1 MAKGKMIVIDG
12 GDGSGKTTQFKML
25 LKRLQDEDLDVI
37 TMDFPQYG
45 KKSCGAVE
53 EYLNGK
59 YGSADDV
66 GPYRGSIFFAV
77 DRYDASFEIRK
88 AIDEGKIVLC
98 NRYVTANMAHQGGKI
113 ADEQERLKYFEWLK
127 ELEFGIFGIPQ
138 PDINIFLHVPPEI
151 ALDLVDKKGHR
162 DYIGGEGRDLH
173 EADLQH
179 QKNTEKVYQ
188 QLANFLPNSTMI
200 ECAPDGKLATPEAI
214 HEQVWAA
221 VKQKM
226 DA

>member
-1 MAKGKMIVIDG
+1 MSKGKLIVIDG
-12 GDGSGKTTQFKML
+12 GDGTGKTTQFKLL

-59 YGSADDV
+59 YGTADDV

-77 DRYDASFEIRK
+77 DRYDASFDMRK
-88 AIDEGKIVLC
+88 ALDDGKIVLC

-127 ELEFGIFGIPQ
+127 DLEYRLFGIPQ
-138 PDINIFLHVPPEI
+138 PDINIFLRVPPEI
-151 ALDLVDKKGHR
+151 ALELVDKKGQR
-162 DYIGGEGRDLH
+162 EYIGDKKRDMH
-173 EADLQH
+173 EEDLEH
-179 QKNTEKVYQ
+179 QRNAEKVYM
-188 QLANFLPNSTMI
+188 QLANLLPNSFMV
-200 ECAPDGKLATPEAI
+200 ECAPDGKLMLPEEV
-214 HEQVWAA
+214 HEKIWEV
-221 VKQKM
+221 VKNQL
-226 DA
+226 

>member
-1 MAKGKMIVIDG
+1 MSKGKMIVIDG

-25 LKRLQDEDLDVI
+25 LKRLQDEDFDVI

-77 DRYDASFEIRK
+77 DRYDASFEMRK
-88 AIDEGKIVLC
+88 ALDEGKIVLC

-113 ADEQERLKYFEWLK
+113 ADEKERMKYFEWLQ
-127 ELEFGIFGIPQ
+127 ELEFGMFGIPK
-138 PDINIFLHVPPEI
+138 PDINLFLHVPPEI
-151 ALDLVDKKGHR
+151 ALQLVDKKGHR
-162 DYIGGEGRDLH
+162 EYIGGEGRDLH
-173 EADLQH
+173 EADLKH
-179 QKNTEKVYQ
+179 QQNAEVVYLK
-188 QLANFLPNSTMI
+188 LADIVPNSFLI
-200 ECAPDGKLATPEAI
+200 SCAPDGKLMTPEQV
-214 HEQVWAA
+214 HEKIWDA
-221 VKQKM
+221 VEKQLKS
-226 DA
+226 

>member
-1 MAKGKMIVIDG
+1 MGKGKMIVIDG

-77 DRYDASFEIRK
+77 DRYDASFEMRK
-88 AIDEGKIVLC
+88 ALDEGKIVLC

-113 ADEQERLKYFEWLK
+113 ADEKERMKYFDWLQ
-127 ELEFGIFGIPQ
+127 ELEYGMFGIPK
-138 PDINIFLHVPPEI
+138 PDINLFLHVPPAI
-151 ALDLVDKKGHR
+151 ALELVDKKGHR
-162 DYIGGEGRDLH
+162 EYIGGEGRDLH
-173 EADLQH
+173 EADLKH
-179 QKNTEKVYQ
+179 QQNAEAVYLK
-188 QLANFLPNSTMI
+188 LADIVPNSFLI
-200 ECAPDGKLATPEAI
+200 SCAPDGKLMTPEQV
-214 HEQVWAA
+214 HEQIWAVVSKQ
-221 VKQKM
+221 VK
-226 DA
+226 

>member
-1 MAKGKMIVIDG
+1 MIVIDG
-12 GDGSGKTTQFKML
+12 ADGSGKTTQFKML
-25 LKRLQDEDLDVI
+25 LERLQKEDHDVM

-59 YGSADDV
+59 YGKAEDV

-88 AIDEGKIVLC
+88 ALDEGKIVLC

-113 ADEQERLKYFEWLK
+113 ADEAERLKYFEWLNN
-127 ELEFGIFGIPQ
+127 LEYNLFGIPKA
-138 PDINIFLHVPPEI
+138 DVNIFLHVPPEI

-173 EADLQH
+173 EADLKH
-179 QKNTEKVYQ
+179 QRDTEKVYLT
-188 QLANFLPNSTMI
+188 LADFVPNSFLI
-200 ECAPDGKLATPEAI
+200 RCAPDGKLMTPEQV
-214 HEQVWAA
+214 HEKVWEV
-221 VKQKM
+221 VKGQLK
-226 DA
+226 

>member
-1 MAKGKMIVIDG
+1 MAQGKMIVIDG
-12 GDGSGKTTQFKML
+12 GDGSGKSTQFKL
-25 LKRLQDEDLDVI
+25 LLARLQNEDRDVI

-59 YGSADDV
+59 YGSPDEV

-77 DRYDASFEIRK
+77 DRYDASFEMRK
-88 AIDEGKIVLC
+88 ALDEGKIVLC

-113 ADEQERLKYFEWLK
+113 ADEAERAKYFEWLK
-127 ELEFGIFGIPQ
+127 ELEFNIFAIPK

-151 ALDLVDKKGHR
+151 ALELVDKKGHR

-173 EADLQH
+173 EADMQH
-179 QKNTEKVYQ
+179 QKNTEKVYL
-188 QLANFLPNSTMI
+188 QLVNILPNTFMV
-200 ECAPDGKLATPEAI
+200 ECAPNNKLLTPEVV
-214 HEQVWAA
+214 HEQVWEI
-221 VKQKM
+221 VKKQL
-226 DA
+226 

>member
-1 MAKGKMIVIDG
+1 MIVIDG
-12 GDGSGKTTQFKML
+12 GNGTGKTTQFKL
-25 LKRLQDEDLDVI
+25 LLERFHKEDLDVI

-88 AIDEGKIVLC
+88 ALDEGKIVLC

-113 ADEQERLKYFEWLK
+113 DDDAERNKYFEWLK
-127 ELEFGIFGIPQ
+127 DLEFRMFGIPQ
-138 PDINIFLHVPPEI
+138 PDINIFLHVPVDM
-151 ALDLVDKKGHR
+151 ALQLVDQKGQR
-162 DYIGGEGRDLH
+162 DYIGEKKRDLH
-173 EADLQH
+173 EADVKQE
-179 QKNTEKVYQ
+179 QNAEKVYA
-188 QLANFLPNSTMI
+188 QLAGMIPNSFMI
-200 ECAPDGKLATPEAI
+200 ECAPDNKLMKPEEV
-214 HEQVWAA
+214 HEQIWA
-221 VKQKM
+221 VVSKHL
-226 DA
+226 

>member
-1 MAKGKMIVIDG
+1 MSHGKMIVIDG

-25 LKRLQDEDLDVI
+25 LKRLQDEDFDVI

-59 YGSADDV
+59 YGSADEV

-88 AIDEGKIVLC
+88 ALDEGKIVLC

-113 ADEQERLKYFEWLK
+113 ADEAERLKYFEWLK
-127 ELEFGIFGIPQ
+127 ELEYELFGIPK

-151 ALDLVDKKGHR
+151 ALQLVDKKGHR

-188 QLANFLPNSTMI
+188 QLVSILPNTSMI
-200 ECAPDGKLATPEAI
+200 ECAPEDKLCTPENI
-214 HEQVWAA
+214 HERVWEV
-221 VKQKM
+221 VKK
-226 DA
+226 ALGK

>member
-1 MAKGKMIVIDG
+1 MIVIDG

-25 LKRLQDEDLDVI
+25 LERLQQSDRDVI

-88 AIDEGKIVLC
+88 ALDEGKIVLC

-113 ADEQERLKYFEWLK
+113 ADEAERTKYFEWLK

-151 ALDLVDKKGHR
+151 ALELVDKKGHR
-162 DYIGGEGRDLH
+162 EYIGGEGRDLH

-179 QKNTEKVYQ
+179 QKNTERVYM
-188 QLANFLPNSTMI
+188 QLVDLLPNTHMV
-200 ECAPDGKLATPEAI
+200 ECAPNNKLRTPQEI
-214 HEQVWAA
+214 HEDVWKVVENK
-221 VKQKM
+221 VK
-226 DA
+226 